1 MNKVTIKEKIQYIIL
16 QIIKI
21 LLCVVLMKL
30 LVKYLFLPGILLLSM
45 KDINFIDI
53 LSSVISIILFLVVG
67 LPIVKLIYRYI
78 SKILFSFLPYY
89 HVKDDDGNDII
100 LGQKQYNNYIKR
112 SKKKHEEEKEQG
124 NKN

>member
-100 LGQKQYNNYIKR
+100 LGQKTI
-112 SKKKHEEEKEQG
+112 
-124 NKN
+124 